1 MRPKILISV
10 FLLIGIAFCFTELQA
25 QTNTEVRSGTVTSVQ
40 GNHVIIKMSTGE
52 EKHFDVPDDFRLTV
66 DGKEISV
73 HELKPGTKLTRTI
86 TTTTEPKTVYTS
98 VVKQGTVWHAQG
110 NTVII
115 TGADGQNR
123 QYNNVP
129 DWITFNVDGK
139 DVDVME
145 LKKGQRVTATIITE
159 TPSTIVTTTPGGVSG
174 SAPAGEPASAAAPA
188 PAPAPAA
195 EPMAEPASEPKK
207 TLPKTASN
215 IGLLALLGVGLLFLS
230 WKLR

>member
-25 QTNTEVRSGTVTSVQ
+25 QTTTEVRSGTVTSVQ

-110 NTVII
+110 TTVII
-115 TGADGQNR
+115 TGADRQNR
-123 QYNNVP
+123 QYTVP
-129 DWITFNVDGK
+129 DWIKFEVDGK
-139 DVDVME
+139 EVSVYD
-145 LKKGQRVTATIITE
+145 LKKGMRVSATIVTE
-159 TPSTIVTTTPGGVSG
+159 TPSTVVTSTPGGVSG
-174 SAPAGEPASAAAPA
+174 SAPAEPAAAAPT

-195 EPMAEPASEPKK
+195 EPMAEPAAEPKK

-215 IGLLALLGVGLLFLS
+215 IELLALLGVGLLFLS